1 MEGQK
6 ICGTGTITVF
16 TKADSAPH
24 IELKNIKNSVQVK
37 DYLSELVETIRDQK
51 NIIGKEFYGGEYV

>member
-1 MEGQK
+1 MMLQYLH
-6 ICGTGTITVF
+6 ITVN
-16 TKADSAPH
+16 KVGSRAYRKGQ
-24 IELKNIKNSVQVK
+24 IWQRIIQVK

>member
-1 MEGQK
+1 MNKVGSLAYRKGQ
-6 ICGTGTITVF
+6 IWQRI
-16 TKADSAPH
+16 
-24 IELKNIKNSVQVK
+24 IQVK

>member
-6 ICGTGTITVF
+6 TLTLV
-16 TKADSAPH
+16 SAPH